1 MKKSSSLKNIFWN
14 FVGLSFYGIASLFY
28 LLIVKSING
37 IDASGIFSYSYSLC
51 TLFFYIALFYN
62 RTFQISNNIN
72 LKFNDYL
79 SSRFIYCFLSLAF
92 ITFYTIFTTS
102 NITKILVVVL
112 LMLFRIMDAI
122 SDTFYALFQTSDRL
136 DIVGKSYTFK
146 SIVSILIFLVIDL
159 VTCNLVASCL
169 GIVICNL
176 FFLIFY
182 DLKQFKKNYGETKI
196 ELSLKNFKL
205 ITFES
210 SYIFVFSFM
219 AVFLSNAQKYILEYY
234 ALDSIQ
240 GVFAILIMPATVLSL
255 ISGYILNPFLN
266 ELKKLCSTKKYKQ
279 YFNYTLRILL
289 YIVVVGTLGTI
300 FCYFFGTEIL
310 SFIYG
315 ENLIT
320 YKLDLSLVILG
331 ATFNALAVTISS
343 FLILL
348 NHNKEQVYFYAVAIV
363 VAVLYCVLFY
373 NANNYIR
380 ISILSYLFSYFI
392 LLMIFLM
399 SYFYIVKKLVKKGD
413 CYEKQKSKS
422 KHCNS
427 LL

>member
-1 MKKSSSLKNIFWN
+1 MKKSSSLKNVFWN
-14 FVGLSFYGIASLFY
+14 FIGLSFYGIASLFY
-28 LLIVKSING
+28 LLIVKGING

-62 RTFQISNNIN
+62 RTFQISNNIK

-79 SSRFIYCFLSLAF
+79 SSRFIYCFLSLF
-92 ITFYTIFTTS
+92 LITFYTIFTTS

-146 SIVSILIFLVIDL
+146 SIVSILIFFVIDL
-159 VTCNLVASCL
+159 ITRNLVASCL
-169 GIVICNL
+169 GIVISNL

-182 DLKQFKKNYGETKI
+182 DIKQFKKNYGDTKI
-196 ELSLKNFKL
+196 ELKLKNFKL

-234 ALDSIQ
+234 APDSIQ

-266 ELKKLCSTKKYKQ
+266 ELKKLCSTKNYKQ
-279 YFNYTLRILL
+279 YLNYTLRILL
-289 YIVVVGTLGTI
+289 YIVVIGGLGTI

-310 SFIYG
+310 SLIYG

-331 ATFNALAVTISS
+331 ATFNALSVTISS

-348 NHNKEQVYFYAVAIV
+348 NHNKEQVCFYSVSIV

-373 NANNYIR
+373 NINNYIR
-380 ISILSYLFSYFI
+380 VSILSYLLSYFI
-392 LLMIFLM
+392 LLMIFLI
-399 SYFYIVKKLVKKGD
+399 SYLYIVKKLIKEED
-413 CYEKQKSKS
+413 
-422 KHCNS
+422 
-427 LL
+427 

>member
-1 MKKSSSLKNIFWN
+1 MKKISSLKNVFWN
-14 FVGLSFYGIASLFY
+14 FFGLSFYGIASLFY
-28 LLIVKSING
+28 LLIVKGING

-62 RTFQISNNIN
+62 RTFQISNNIK

-79 SSRFIYCFLSLAF
+79 SSRFIYCFLSLF
-92 ITFYTIFTTS
+92 LITFYTIFTTS

-159 VTCNLVASCL
+159 ITRNLVASCL
-169 GIVICNL
+169 GIVISNL

-182 DLKQFKKNYGETKI
+182 DIKQFKKNYGDTKI
-196 ELSLKNFKL
+196 ELKLKNFKL

-234 ALDSIQ
+234 APDSIQ

-266 ELKKLCSTKKYKQ
+266 ELKKLCSTKNYKQ
-279 YFNYTLRILL
+279 YLNYTLRILL
-289 YIVVVGTLGTI
+289 YIVVIGGLGTI

-331 ATFNALAVTISS
+331 ATFNALSVTISLS
-343 FLILL
+343 IVL
-348 NHNKEQVYFYAVAIV
+348 NEP
-363 VAVLYCVLFY
+363 
-373 NANNYIR
+373 R
-380 ISILSYLFSYFI
+380 
-392 LLMIFLM
+392 
-399 SYFYIVKKLVKKGD
+399 
-413 CYEKQKSKS
+413 
-422 KHCNS
+422 
-427 LL
+427 

>member
-1 MKKSSSLKNIFWN
+1 MKKSSSLKNVFWN
-14 FVGLSFYGIASLFY
+14 FFGLSFYGIASLFY
-28 LLIVKSING
+28 LLIVKGING

-62 RTFQISNNIN
+62 RTFQISNNIK

-79 SSRFIYCFLSLAF
+79 SSRFIYCFLSLF
-92 ITFYTIFTTS
+92 LITFYTIFTTS

-159 VTCNLVASCL
+159 ITCNLVASCL
-169 GIVICNL
+169 GIVISNL

-182 DLKQFKKNYGETKI
+182 DIKQFKKNYGDTKI
-196 ELSLKNFKL
+196 ELTLKNFKL
-205 ITFES
+205 LTFES

-234 ALDSIQ
+234 APDSIQ

-266 ELKKLCSTKKYKQ
+266 ELKKLCSTKNYKQ
-279 YFNYTLRILL
+279 YLNYTLRILL
-289 YIVVVGTLGTI
+289 YIVVIGGLGTI

-331 ATFNALAVTISS
+331 ATFNALSVTISS

-348 NHNKEQVYFYAVAIV
+348 NHNKEQVCFYSVSIV

-373 NANNYIR
+373 NINNYIR
-380 ISILSYLFSYFI
+380 VSILSYLLSYFI
-392 LLMIFLM
+392 LLMIFLI
-399 SYFYIVKKLVKKGD
+399 SYLYIVKKLIKEGD
-413 CYEKQKSKS
+413 
-422 KHCNS
+422 
-427 LL
+427 

>member
-1 MKKSSSLKNIFWN
+1 MKKSSCLKNVFWN
-14 FVGLSFYGIASLFY
+14 FFGLSFYGIASLFY
-28 LLIVKSING
+28 LLIVKGING

-62 RTFQISNNIN
+62 RTFQISNNIK

-79 SSRFIYCFLSLAF
+79 SSRFIYCFLSLF
-92 ITFYTIFTTS
+92 LITFYTIFTTS

-159 VTCNLVASCL
+159 ITCNLVASCL
-169 GIVICNL
+169 GIVISNL

-182 DLKQFKKNYGETKI
+182 DIKQFKKNYGDTKI
-196 ELSLKNFKL
+196 ELTLKNFKL
-205 ITFES
+205 LTFES

-234 ALDSIQ
+234 APDSIQ

-266 ELKKLCSTKKYKQ
+266 ELKKLCSTKNYKQ

-289 YIVVVGTLGTI
+289 YIVAIGGLGTI

-310 SFIYG
+310 SFIYS

-331 ATFNALAVTISS
+331 ATFNALSVTISS

-348 NHNKEQVYFYAVAIV
+348 NHNKEQVCFYSVSIV

-373 NANNYIR
+373 NSNNYISV
-380 ISILSYLFSYFI
+380 SILSYLLSYFI
-392 LLMIFLM
+392 LLMIFLI
-399 SYFYIVKKLVKKGD
+399 SYLYIVKKLIKEGD
-413 CYEKQKSKS
+413 
-422 KHCNS
+422 
-427 LL
+427 